1 MRECQY
7 YTFSRG
13 KIRYEDVIVD
23 AVVNCWK
30 VQQRVEVKV
39 KANLKVASV
48 IDVVV
53 KPSQLRQ
60 SHWQLSCKRGRRRR
74 IGRKKKRR

>member
-39 KANLKVASV
+39 KANL
-48 IDVVV
+48 
-53 KPSQLRQ
+53 
-60 SHWQLSCKRGRRRR
+60 
-74 IGRKKKRR
+74 